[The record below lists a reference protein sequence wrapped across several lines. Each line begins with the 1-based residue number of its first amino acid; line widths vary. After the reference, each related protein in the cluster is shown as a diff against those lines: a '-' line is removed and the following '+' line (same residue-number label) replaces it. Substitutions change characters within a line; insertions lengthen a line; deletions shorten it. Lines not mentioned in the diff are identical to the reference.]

1 MSGGAIAFM
10 AGSWTFVLGLT
21 AWSFYRLLT
30 DKKHF
35 DPDGIGPESPPV
47 PPHGKKK
54 K

>member
-10 AGSWTFVLGLT
+10 AGSWFFVLGLT

-35 DPDGIGPESPPV
+35 DPDGIGPQSPPV
-47 PPHGKKK
+47 KPHGKKQ
-54 K
+54 